1 MSRLNL
7 MAAIKRLFGNFR
19 SSRQSGKK
27 SESESRS
34 SIQWVAA
41 GLGNPGEGYS
51 RARHN
56 AGFMTID
63 RIARAKGAGLSRR
76 RFKGVTAEVGLAGK
90 RAILVKPQTFYNLS
104 GECISALL
112 GYFKIAP
119 EHLIVVHDELDLEA
133 GRLRIKQG
141 GGDAGNR
148 GVRSIAESLGT
159 TDFIRVRIGI
169 GRPPGFTIEME
180 PGRQPKTEENKDYL
194 LRAMTAAERQALAP
208 ILERAASAVEAIAE
222 HGLEAAMNRYN
233 QRG

>member
-1 MSRLNL
+1 

-19 SSRQSGKK
+19 SSRAKK
-27 SESESRS
+27 SDSEARS
-34 SIQWVAA
+34 KIEWVVA
-41 GLGNPGEGYS
+41 GLGNPGEEYS
-51 RARHN
+51 RSRHN
-56 AGFMTID
+56 LGFMTVD
-63 RIARAKGAGLSRR
+63 RIAKTKGVELGRR
-76 RFKGVTAEVGLAGK
+76 RFKGVTAEIVLAEK
-90 RAILVKPQTFYNLS
+90 PAILVKPQTFYNLS
-104 GECISALL
+104 GECVSDLL

-119 EHLIVVHDELDLEA
+119 QQLIVVHDELDLEA

-169 GRPPGFTIEME
+169 GRPAGFTVEMD

-194 LRAMTAAERQALAP
+194 LRPMTAAERQALAP

-222 HGLEAAMNRYN
+222 RGLEAAMNRYN
-233 QRG
+233 QRS

>member
-1 MSRLNL
+1 
-7 MAAIKRLFGNFR
+7 MAAIKRLFGSFR
-19 SSRQSGKK
+19 SARGKK
-27 SESESRS
+27 SDSESRPT
-34 SIQWVAA
+34 IQWVVA
-41 GLGNPGEGYS
+41 GLGNPGEEYS
-51 RARHN
+51 CSRHN

-63 RIARAKGAGLSRR
+63 RIAKAKSVELNRR
-76 RFKGVTAEVGLAGK
+76 RFKGVTAETMLAEQP
-90 RAILVKPQTFYNLS
+90 ALLVKPQTFYNLS
-104 GECISALL
+104 GESVSDLL
-112 GYFKIAP
+112 GYFKIP
-119 EHLIVVHDELDLEA
+119 PQRLIVVHDELDLEA

-169 GRPPGFTIEME
+169 GRPQGFTVEME

-194 LRAMTAAERQALAP
+194 LRPMTAAERQALAP

>member
-1 MSRLNL
+1 
-7 MAAIKRLFGNFR
+7 MAAIKRLFGSFR
-19 SSRQSGKK
+19 SSRQARKK
-27 SESESRS
+27 SEAESRP
-34 SIQWVAA
+34 SIQWVVA
-41 GLGNPGEGYS
+41 GLGNPGAQYS
-51 RARHN
+51 RSRHN

-63 RIARAKGAGLSRR
+63 RIAKTKNAEPSRR
-76 RFKGVTAEVGLAGK
+76 RFKGVTAEIMLAGK
-90 RAILVKPQTFYNLS
+90 PAILVKPQTFYNLS
-104 GECISALL
+104 GECISDLL

-148 GVRSIAESLGT
+148 GVRSIAEALGT

-169 GRPPGFTIEME
+169 GRPPAD
-180 PGRQPKTEENKDYL
+180 EETKDYL
-194 LRAMTAAERQALAP
+194 LRATTAAEKQALAP
-208 ILERAASAVEAIAE
+208 ILERAADAVEAIAE

>member
-1 MSRLNL
+1 
-7 MAAIKRLFGNFR
+7 MAAIKRLFANFR
-19 SSRQSGKK
+19 ASRGRK
-27 SESESRS
+27 SDSESRT
-34 SIQWVAA
+34 SIQWVVA
-41 GLGNPGEGYS
+41 GLGNPGEEYS
-51 RARHN
+51 RSRHN

-63 RIARAKGAGLSRR
+63 RIAKADGVELSRR
-76 RFKGVTAEVGLAGK
+76 RFKGVTAEITLAEK
-90 RAILVKPQTFYNLS
+90 PAILVKPQTFYNLS
-104 GECISALL
+104 GECISDLL

-119 EHLIVVHDELDLEA
+119 QQLIVVHDELDLEA
-133 GRLRIKQG
+133 GRLRMKQG

-194 LRAMTAAERQALAP
+194 LRPMTAAERQALAP
-208 ILERAASAVEAIAE
+208 ILERAASAVEAIAAD
-222 HGLEAAMNRYN
+222 GLEAAMNRYN

>member
-1 MSRLNL
+1 

-19 SSRQSGKK
+19 LSRHSGKK
-27 SESESRS
+27 SEAESRI
-34 SIQWVAA
+34 SIQWVVA
-41 GLGNPGEGYS
+41 GLGNPGEQYS

-63 RIARAKGAGLSRR
+63 RIAKAKDAASSRR

-90 RAILVKPQTFYNLS
+90 PAILVKPQTFYNLS

-112 GYFKIAP
+112 GYFKIDPA
-119 EHLIVVHDELDLEA
+119 HLIVVHDELDLEA

-169 GRPPGFTIEME
+169 GRPP
-180 PGRQPKTEENKDYL
+180 ENEADQDYL
-194 LRAMTAAERQALAP
+194 LRPMTAAERQALTAT
-208 ILERAASAVEAIAE
+208 LERAASAVEAIAE

>member
-1 MSRLNL
+1 

-19 SSRQSGKK
+19 LSRHSGKK
-27 SESESRS
+27 SEAESRI
-34 SIQWVAA
+34 SIQWVVA
-41 GLGNPGEGYS
+41 GLGNPGEQYS

-63 RIARAKGAGLSRR
+63 RIAKAKDAASSRR

-90 RAILVKPQTFYNLS
+90 PAILVKPQTFYNLS

-112 GYFKIAP
+112 GYFKIDPA
-119 EHLIVVHDELDLEA
+119 HLIVVHDELDLEA

-169 GRPPGFTIEME
+169 GRPPDNEAD
-180 PGRQPKTEENKDYL
+180 QDYL
-194 LRAMTAAERQALAP
+194 LRPMTAAERQALTAT
-208 ILERAASAVEAIAE
+208 LERAASAVEAIAE